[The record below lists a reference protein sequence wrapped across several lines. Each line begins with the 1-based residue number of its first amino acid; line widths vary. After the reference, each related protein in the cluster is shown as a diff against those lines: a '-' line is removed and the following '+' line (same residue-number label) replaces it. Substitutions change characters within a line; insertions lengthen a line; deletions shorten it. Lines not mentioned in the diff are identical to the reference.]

1 MPPTEAPADP
11 TSYGRRIADI
21 YDSLYAATLPT
32 DPAVARM
39 AELAEGGAVLELGIG
54 TGRLA
59 LPLAARG
66 VEVHGVDSSPDMVE
80 QLHAKPGGKDIPV
93 VIGDFATVRMERRF
107 RLVALAFNT
116 IVAAPSQQA
125 QVDVFR
131 TAAAH
136 LEPGGAFVLDTWV
149 PDPAAFRRGQGA
161 GVATSV
167 RVVSL
172 SEDLVLLEAAEIHPA
187 DQTMRTTKVLLTDAG
202 PRLLPANHRYVW
214 PAELD
219 LMAQLAGLTL
229 EQRTADWQGSPFT
242 DDSVTHVSVYR
253 APR

>member
-1 MPPTEAPADP
+1 MSDP

-21 YDSLYAATLPT
+21 YDALYEQTLPT
-32 DPAVARM
+32 EPAVTRM
-39 AELAEGGAVLELGIG
+39 VELAEGGAVLELGVG

-66 VEVHGVDSSPDMVE
+66 IEVHGVDSSPDMVE
-80 QLHAKPGGKDIPV
+80 QLHAKPGGRDIPV
-93 VIGDFATVRMERRF
+93 VIGDFATVRIERRF
-107 RLVALAFNT
+107 RLVVLAFNT
-116 IVAAPSQQA
+116 IVSAPTQQA
-125 QVDVFR
+125 QLEVFR

-136 LEPGGAFVLDTWV
+136 LQLGGAFVLDMWV

-161 GVATSV
+161 ASASGV

-172 SEDLVLLEAAEIHPA
+172 SEDVVLLEAAEIHPA

-219 LMAQLAGLTL
+219 LMAQLAGLEL
-229 EQRTADWQGSPFT
+229 AERTADWQGSPFT
-242 DDSVTHVSVYR
+242 DDSTTHVSVYR